1 MPIELIWS
9 IIAILFFI
17 GLLWIL
23 FARHNYKAM
32 VKTIESY
39 IEKELLLEREE
50 AKSRDFYAK
59 EQLFVE
65 KQQMHSKY
73 PEIHELVIGYKA
85 DKEETL
91 KKLKREYYKA
101 GFRYNLWKV

>member
-1 MPIELIWS
+1 MPIELVWIMMFV
-9 IIAILFFI
+9 LFI
-17 GLLWIL
+17 VGLLWII
-23 FARHNYKAM
+23 FSIHNYNAM

-50 AKSRDFYAK
+50 ATSRDFYVK

-73 PEIHELVIGYKA
+73 PEIHELVIGYKT

-91 KKLKREYYKA
+91 KKLKKEYYKV
-101 GFRYNLWKV
+101 GFRYNLWKI